1 MSDRVRLGLSELSE
15 VPCPPRPQQSDGGT
29 MAGALAAGFQFTSNL
44 SHLPHMRSWNP
55 LLLRSDQSPLRAVC
69 TDDDLDTLQ
78 LEWMPLRHRVS

>member
-1 MSDRVRLGLSELSE
+1 MSDRVRLGLSESELSE

-44 SHLPHMRSWNP
+44 SHLPNQVMDP

-69 TDDDLDTLQ
+69 TDDDLDTLH
-78 LEWMPLRHRVS
+78 LE